1 MSQRP
6 TDPDQVNL
14 PDVVD
19 EVREVFD
26 RYETALLA
34 NEVAVLEELFWDDP
48 RTVRYGIDEEH
59 VGHAAIS
66 EYRRSQAVASPP
78 RALRNTIVTTFGTS
92 VATVDTEFV
101 PHGSD
106 AVGRQSQTWIR
117 TADGWRVASAH
128 VSWRAGRRP

>member
-1 MSQRP
+1 MSQLP

-14 PDVVD
+14 PDVVAQ
-19 EVREVFD
+19 VVEVFG
-26 RYETALLA
+26 RYERALIA
-34 NEVAVLEELFWDDP
+34 NDVAVLEELFWDDP

-59 VGHAAIS
+59 VGHDAIS
-66 EYRRSQAVASPP
+66 GYRRSQAVASPP
-78 RALRNTIVTTFGTS
+78 RELRNTMVTTFGTAL
-92 VATVDTEFV
+92 ATVDTEFV